1 MTEIKKLNNKV
12 FIPLWIPEELHR
24 SLETEA
30 SIRNESM
37 IDLFISVWINFISS
51 QLKQEL
57 QKEVHKINKRQRG

>member
-1 MTEIKKLNNKV
+1 MTEIKKLNNEV

-30 SIRNESM
+30 SIRNQSI

-51 QLKQEL
+51 QLKQEF
-57 QKEVHKINKRQRG
+57 QKEVQKINKQQRG